1 MRLPPQAWLLE
12 PENPSAQYFTLTQLL
27 GFAPDH
33 PQVSEAQQAIMA
45 STPVQAILDAQF
57 PAGYWIKPDLGISP
71 RYRATVW
78 QVLFLAG
85 LGAMPTE
92 PVALACEY
100 VFNQVQ
106 QSDGRFVAHQGRS
119 GATLCL
125 NGSLL
130 RALLA
135 LGYQD
140 DPRLARATDGLTAHI
155 EHAGWSCPRNADQP
169 CASGAIKVLGA
180 LLQHPDG
187 LKDASQVA
195 AVAHGLALLSRQPLL
210 EMQDPLCYDGPQP
223 RWLRLGAFLGDASD
237 VLEGLNVLR
246 LAGHGDDPQFAP
258 AFDWLRARADPLGR
272 WHLEISPGKL
282 WFDPGPVDQPSKWVT
297 LRALR
302 ALPRPAGQHTPQH

>member
-1 MRLPPQAWLLE
+1 MRPPLQAWLIE
-12 PENPSAQYFTLTQLL
+12 PDNPSAQYFTLTQLL

-33 PQVSEAQQAIMA
+33 PRVAQAQQAIMA

-57 PAGYWIKPDLGISP
+57 PAGYWIKPDLGTSP

-78 QVLFLAG
+78 QVMFLAR
-85 LGAMPTE
+85 LGAIPSE
-92 PVALACEY
+92 PVVRACEY

-106 QSDGRFVAHQGRS
+106 QADGRFIAHQGRS

-135 LGYQD
+135 LGYAN
-140 DPRLARATDGLTAHI
+140 DPRLARATDGLMAHI
-155 EHAGWSCPRNADQP
+155 EHTGWSCPRNADQP
-169 CASGAIKVLGA
+169 CAWGAIKVLGA
-180 LLQHPDG
+180 LLHPPDG
-187 LKDASQVA
+187 PKDPPQVA
-195 AVAHGLALLSRQPLL
+195 AIAHGVALLSRQPLM
-210 EMQDPLCYDGPQP
+210 EINDPLCYTGPRP

-246 LAGHGDDPQFAP
+246 LAGHGDDPQFAR
-258 AFDWLRARADPLGR
+258 AFDRLRAKADPSGR

-282 WFDPGPVDQPSKWVT
+282 WFDPGPVGQPSKWVT

-302 ALPRPAGQHTPQH
+302 ALPRPAGPHTPTP